1 MSFFDE
7 ADEPLTEQRTAP
19 RTRGTSGGP
28 RRPSGGSRRPPGGGR
43 RSPSEQQAFLI
54 RRAVA
59 LTVLV
64 IAVILI
70 VLGVHSCEVS
80 QRNSSLKN
88 YSDDV
93 ATLIAKSNQTGR
105 TLFNELSGAGGAS
118 NAANLQTQVNQ
129 TRQDA
134 QSQLRQAKAL
144 SVPNE
149 MQVAQQNVVLALQM
163 RSDAIAN
170 IADQLQQALSKTT
183 SADAVNRI
191 AAEMARLY
199 GSDVVYTDYA
209 APAIAGALHGAGIAV
224 GQNGQPIASGQVVQN
239 VQWLTPSFVAGKF
252 GAVLPTSQGGKPA
265 PGIHGHAMQSCTAGG
280 TALVVGATNTLPAN
294 PAPTFSCTFTNDG
307 QNTETNVVVKVQVS
321 GTSIS
326 GQQIVPQTVPGHQY
340 TAQVQL
346 NSAPTAGS
354 YTVTATVEKVPGE
367 TTTTH
372 NTLSFPVTF
381 H

>member
-7 ADEPLTEQRTAP
+7 ADEPLTEQRTAQRRRAP
-19 RTRGTSGGP
+19 SRGG
-28 RRPSGGSRRPPGGGR
+28 RPPSGGR
-43 RSPSEQQAFLI
+43 RSGSEQQAFVI

-59 LTVLV
+59 LTFVV

-93 ATLIAKSNQTGR
+93 ATVIAKSTQTGR
-105 TLFNELSGAGGAS
+105 TLFTELSGASGAS

-134 QSQLRQAKAL
+134 QSQLKQAKGF

-149 MQVAQQNVVLALQM
+149 MKVAHQDVLLALEM
-163 RSDAIAN
+163 RADAVTN
-170 IADQLQQALSKTT
+170 IAGKVQEALSKTA
-183 SADAVNRI
+183 SADAVTAI
-191 AAEMARLY
+191 SAEMARLY
-199 GSDVVYTDYA
+199 ASDVLYTDYA
-209 APAIAGALHGAGIAV
+209 APGIAEQLHGAGIAV
-224 GQNGQPIASGQVVQN
+224 GSPNGQPIASSQVLQN
-239 VQWLTPSFVAGKF
+239 VQWLTPSFVASKF
-252 GAVLPTSQGGKPA
+252 GAVLPTSEGGKPA

-280 TALVVGATNTLPAN
+280 TALVVGGTNTLPAS
-294 PAPTFSCTFTNDG
+294 PPPTFSCTFNNDG

-321 GTSIS
+321 GTSVS
-326 GQQIVPQTVPGHQY
+326 GQQVVPQTVPGHTY
-340 TAQVQL
+340 MAQIQL
-346 NSAPTAGS
+346 SSSPAAGS

-367 TTTTH
+367 TVATH

>member
-1 MSFFDE
+1 M
-7 ADEPLTEQRTAP
+7 
-19 RTRGTSGGP
+19 
-28 RRPSGGSRRPPGGGR
+28 
-43 RSPSEQQAFLI
+43 
-54 RRAVA
+54 A
-59 LTVLV
+59 LTVVV

-93 ATLIAKSNQTGR
+93 ATLIAKSNQTGK
-105 TLFNELSGAGGAS
+105 TLFTELSGAGGAS

-134 QSQLRQAKAL
+134 QAQLRQARNL

-149 MQVAQQNVVLALQM
+149 MRVAQQNLELALQM

-170 IADQLQQALSKTT
+170 IADQLQQALSKAT

-199 GSDVVYTDYA
+199 GSDVVYIDYT
-209 APAIAGALHGAGIAV
+209 APAIAAALHGSGIAV
-224 GQNGQPIASGQVVQN
+224 GPPNGQPIASGQVVEN
-239 VQWLTPSFVAGKF
+239 VQWLTPSFVASKF
-252 GAVLPTSQGGKPA
+252 GAVLPTAQGGKPA
-265 PGIHGHAMQSCTAGG
+265 PGVHGHAMQSCTAGG

-294 PAPTFSCTFTNDG
+294 PPPTFSCTFTNDG
-307 QNTETNVVVKVQVS
+307 QNTETNVVVKVQVG
-321 GTSIS
+321 GTSVS

-340 TAQVQL
+340 TVQVQL
-346 NSAPTAGS
+346 SSAPTAGS

-367 TTTTH
+367 SVTTH

>member
-1 MSFFDE
+1 MV
-7 ADEPLTEQRTAP
+7 
-19 RTRGTSGGP
+19 
-28 RRPSGGSRRPPGGGR
+28 
-43 RSPSEQQAFLI
+43 

-64 IAVILI
+64 IALILI

-80 QRNSSLKN
+80 QRNSSLKD

-93 ATLIAKSNQTGR
+93 ATLIARSNQTGK
-105 TLFNELSGAGGAS
+105 TLFTELSGAGGAS
-118 NAANLQTQVNQ
+118 SAANLQTQVNQ

-134 QSQLRQAKAL
+134 QSQLRQAKQL
-144 SVPNE
+144 SVPDE
-149 MQVAQQNVVLALQM
+149 MKVAQQDLVLALQM

-170 IADQLQQALSKTT
+170 IADRLQQALSKTT
-183 SADAVNRI
+183 SADAVDRI

-199 GSDVVYTDYA
+199 ASDVVYTDYT

-224 GQNGQPIASGQVVQN
+224 GPPNGQPIAAGQVVQN
-239 VQWLTPSFVAGKF
+239 IQWLTPSFVASKF
-252 GAVLPTSQGGKPA
+252 GAVLPVSQGGKPA

-280 TALVVGATNTLPAN
+280 TPLVVGGTNSLAASP
-294 PAPTFSCTFTNDG
+294 PPTFSCTFTNDG

-326 GQQIVPQTVPGHQY
+326 GQQVVPQTVPGHDY
-340 TAQVQL
+340 TVQVPL
-346 NSAPTAGS
+346 SSAPPTGS
-354 YTVTATVEKVPGE
+354 QTVTATVERVPGE
-367 TTTTH
+367 TVTAH